1 MGERAIMTDVMSQ
14 SRTEHA
20 RILGKMAG
28 RLQPHSTRASSP
40 PDPRQ
45 EERVIRGVQRALIA
59 AGESYGR
66 LAPHALKSEFGWSKD
81 LGDLGTVMPG
91 DGLVALLDAQSAEPS
106 ETGHGPITG
115 AVALSSGVVDALVE
129 VQTTGAVEA
138 HSGPARPVTRVDI
151 VLVRDFIDLLLA
163 GCAREFGAF
172 QARDWPLRM
181 SLGDPVEERHRL
193 PLILEERDYHLWKI
207 DLELG
212 GGLKQGQIALIM
224 PVIGRADAVAE
235 APKKQRKLSGAE
247 TQAWRASWARVIG
260 EGVVALNAVLMRRK
274 MPFVEV
280 EALEVGYVLPFTDA
294 ALSDIR
300 LEDLAGRAV
309 LRGRLGQKSGMR
321 AVRLGGAARS
331 SLALKPAPMMQEAP
345 PLAPMDLPDMPPSPI
360 PDPMPVPMQ
369 EPPAL
374 NANDA

>member
-1 MGERAIMTDVMSQ
+1 MTDVMSH

-20 RILGKMAG
+20 RILGTMAG
-28 RLQPHSTRASSP
+28 RLQPQSTRGSSS

-66 LAPHALKSEFGWSKD
+66 LAPHALKSQFGWGKD
-81 LGDLGTVMPG
+81 LGDLGTVMPS
-91 DGLVALLDAQSAEPS
+91 DGLVALLDGQAAEES
-106 ETGHGPITG
+106 STGHGHIMG
-115 AVALSSGVVDALVE
+115 AVALSSGLVDALVE
-129 VQTTGAVEA
+129 VQTTGAVEP

-163 GCAREFGAF
+163 GCAREFGTF

-207 DLELG
+207 DLDLG

-235 APKKQRKLSGAE
+235 APKKQRKLSAAE
-247 TQAWRASWARVIG
+247 IDAWRAAWARVIG
-260 EGVVALNAVLMRRK
+260 EGVVTLNAVLMRRK
-274 MPFVEV
+274 LPFVEV
-280 EALEVGYVLPFTDA
+280 EALEVGHVFPFTDA
-294 ALSDIR
+294 ALTDIR

-309 LRGRLGQKSGMR
+309 LRGRLGQKSGLR
-321 AVRLGGAARS
+321 AVRLAGTARPNEAKMS
-331 SLALKPAPMMQEAP
+331 APAMQTVAPPAPMQLADIPPAP
-345 PLAPMDLPDMPPSPI
+345 LPDLMADPSG
-360 PDPMPVPMQ
+360 
-369 EPPAL
+369 L
-374 NANDA
+374 NADGA